1 MLAVF
6 LINIPI
12 ILLVVHI
19 YIAPIGAL
27 IGLAP
32 TPPAAVDGAGNRQD
46 RVDRNGTDPVRP
58 RQGPFG
64 RDRKLQTGNSAAADS
79 GPWQELAESAPIRRC
94 WRETA
99 SWRCTP
105 GKSAAS
111 FDVMRTNLLRTL
123 RANSWTRVAIT
134 SPTPG
139 CGKSTVALNLAFS
152 LARLT
157 DKRVLVIELDLRRP
171 SLLGMLG
178 QSTDRNSPPGW
189 ERGELDMSQVK
200 RVGPNLALA
209 LSAKGVA
216 SPAELLSAPRT
227 ADLIDA
233 LEARLRPDVIR
244 FDMSP
249 MPVGDDALAFLD
261 QVDCALMVA
270 AAEETT
276 VAEIENVRILPSGP
290 RCWAWC

>member
-1 MLAVF
+1 MERIQSALAK
-6 LINIPI
+6 
-12 ILLVVHI
+12 
-19 YIAPIGAL
+19 ARSA
-27 IGLAP
+27 
-32 TPPAAVDGAGNRQD
+32 
-46 RVDRNGTDPVRP
+46 
-58 RQGPFG
+58 
-64 RDRKLQTGNSAAADS
+64 RDRKLQSSQPAGARPAVET
-79 GPWQELAESAPIRRC
+79 GPWIDLAEVLPDPAALARNRIV
-94 WRETA
+94 A
-99 SWRCTP
+99 QHP

-111 FDVMRTNLLRTL
+111 FDVMRTNLLRAL
-123 RANSWTRVAIT
+123 RTNSWTRVAIT

-157 DKRVLVIELDLRRP
+157 DKKVLLIELDLRHP

-178 QSTDRNSPPGW
+178 LPPGPQFAATLA
-189 ERGELDMSQVK
+189 EGRLDDTQV
-200 RVGPNLALA
+200 RRIGTNLALA
-209 LSAKGVA
+209 LNSGPVD

-233 LEARLRPDVIR
+233 LEASLRPDIVL

-249 MPVGDDALAFLD
+249 MLVSDDAIAFLD

-276 VAEIENVRILPSGP
+276 ASEIDKCGKDLAKRTQVLGVVLNKCRYMEEDESRVYPD
-290 RCWAWC
+290 